1 MKASALIE
9 TLAGTIAVYGDRE
22 INLIEEGTGEI
33 RYVVGI
39 SFDTKGDTY
48 EIEHLGYGDLIE

>member
-1 MKASALIE
+1 MKASELIE
-9 TLAGTIAVYGDRE
+9 LLTKTIATYGDRE
-22 INLIEEGTGEI
+22 MDFIEEGTGEI

-48 EIEHLGYGDLIE
+48 EVEHLGYGDLIE

>member
-9 TLAGTIAVYGDRE
+9 TLTATIAIYGDRE
-22 INLIEEGTGEI
+22 MDFIEEGTGEI